1 MKLKLVFAIAAAA
14 VPVFAAPAVAH
25 HSFAMFDNTKNISL
39 TGTVKEFEWVNP
51 HSWIHLMV
59 KNDAGVTE
67 EWAFEMG
74 SPGQLASGG
83 IKADT
88 IKTGEIITVTARPMK
103 DGSHGG
109 SVGMIKNAAGACV
122 GRCGRALNFGPADA
136 PAQ

>member
-1 MKLKLVFAIAAAA
+1 MRLKLVFVIAAGA
-14 VPVFAAPAVAH
+14 VAVSAAPAVAH

-59 KNDAGVTE
+59 KNDAGATE

-74 SPGQLASGG
+74 SPGQLAAGG
-83 IKADT
+83 IKSDS
-88 IKTGEIITVTARPMK
+88 IKTGDIITVTARPMK

-109 SVGMIKNAAGACV
+109 SVGMIKNSAGACI
-122 GRCGRALNFGPADA
+122 GRCGRGLDFGPAGA
-136 PAQ
+136 AAN